1 MERSNSGADRCS
13 AGAPGP
19 RADRKALL
27 EEIAAFVRKY
37 GDILARYH
45 RYTMDELKQIEQECW
60 TLHDKACSMGAC
72 GSTGELSELEYLI
85 ARAKEMRARMD
96 ESRG

>member
-1 MERSNSGADRCS
+1 
-13 AGAPGP
+13 
-19 RADRKALL
+19 
-27 EEIAAFVRKY
+27 
-37 GDILARYH
+37 
-45 RYTMDELKQIEQECW
+45 MDELKQIEQECW

-72 GSTGELSELEYLI
+72 GSAGELSELEYLI

>member
-19 RADRKALL
+19 RDDRKALL
-27 EEIAAFVRKY
+27 EEIAAFTHKY
-37 GDILARYH
+37 GDILDRYH

-60 TLHDKACSMGAC
+60 ALDDKACSMGAC
-72 GSTGELSELEYLI
+72 GSAGVLAELEYLI
-85 ARAKEMRARMD
+85 TTEKEMRARMD

>member
-19 RADRKALL
+19 RVDRKALL
-27 EEIAAFVRKY
+27 EEIAAFTHKY

-60 TLHDKACSMGAC
+60 ALHDKACSMGAC
-72 GSTGELSELEYLI
+72 GSAGVLAELEYLI
-85 ARAKEMRARMD
+85 TTAKEMRARMD